1 MNPIGFAIEEGS
13 QQENMLQLILHL
25 RRIELLHDGMRWFD
39 LKRYGIEFAH
49 NRDGNSDIVLKKDDP
64 RRAFQLPQDVI
75 SAGLQANPR

>member
-1 MNPIGFAIEEGS
+1 
-13 QQENMLQLILHL
+13 MLQLILHL

-39 LKRYGIEFAH
+39 LKRYGIELVH
-49 NRDGNSDIVLKKDDP
+49 NRDGNSDIVLKKEDR

>member
-1 MNPIGFAIEEGS
+1 
-13 QQENMLQLILHL
+13 
-25 RRIELLHDGMRWFD
+25 MRWFD

-75 SAGLQANPR
+75 SAMVCKLIQDKKIKRKEL